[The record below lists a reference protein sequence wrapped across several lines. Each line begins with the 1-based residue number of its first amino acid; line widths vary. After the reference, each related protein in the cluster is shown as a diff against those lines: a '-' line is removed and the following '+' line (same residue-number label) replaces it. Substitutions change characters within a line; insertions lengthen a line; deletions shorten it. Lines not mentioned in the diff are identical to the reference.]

1 MHQTEASTGFS
12 VQFGG
17 PHMFLEP
24 VEFIK
29 LDHDRQRS
37 FCAQLA
43 SLADDLSQT
52 EVERLAASLLRFLFV
67 DVSLNIE
74 DEEEVLEP
82 ILRARCLPEDGFEGI
97 SRLMRKRH
105 RESAGL
111 AAKTGDGLDQLAA
124 GSAPETPL
132 GFIISALSLVDSMT
146 HNLDWEDRVLLPL
159 ADARLNES
167 DKIQLGESL
176 AQRHGF
182 LLPPLT

>member
-1 MHQTEASTGFS
+1 MHQTKVLPDFS
-12 VQFGG
+12 GQIGG
-17 PHMFLEP
+17 PHVFVEP

-43 SLADDLSQT
+43 SLADDISQNDFDT
-52 EVERLAASLLRFLFV
+52 LAESLLRFLLV

-82 ILRARCLPEDGFEGI
+82 LLLSRCLPEDCFQGI

-111 AAKTGDGLDQLAA
+111 AAKTGDGLDELAA
-124 GSAPETPL
+124 GRVPETPL

-159 ADARLNES
+159 ADVRLKES
-167 DKIQLGESL
+167 DRIELGEAL

-182 LLPPLT
+182 LLPPMT